1 MMKKTF
7 VLSSLLLLLLIGS
20 GCSGTAGSAGLGAVG
35 GAVIGAGGYEY
46 HLNNQKKSVEEDL
59 KSGKIDQKEHD
70 IRIDQIK
77 KDSLLQ

>member
-1 MMKKTF
+1 MKKTL
-7 VLSSLLLLLLIGS
+7 VLSSLMLLLVVGS
-20 GCSGTAGSAGLGAVG
+20 GCSSTSGSAGLGALG
-35 GAVIGAGGYEY
+35 GAVAGAGGYEY
-46 HLNNQKKSVEEDL
+46 HLNNQKKNVEADL

>member
-1 MMKKTF
+1 MKKALLAGSLF
-7 VLSSLLLLLLIGS
+7 LFLAVSSS
-20 GCSGTAGSAGLGAVG
+20 GCSTAGNVGLGVLG
-35 GAVIGAGGYEY
+35 GAAAGAGGYEF
-46 HLNNQKKSVEEDL
+46 HLKRQKEQVEADL